1 MCKRRIL
8 FPAVVWLSVCGAA
21 FAQQAGL
28 QEKLQHKQYAA
39 VLAMADSL
47 APAGS
52 ASYATFFAFGQA
64 AEGLLK
70 YPEAYGY
77 YQRCLEMDSTLSD
90 TWSALART
98 AASMGRASEAETFFR
113 KVLEAD
119 SLDFYAN
126 LQLARLYYQSGEYQK
141 ALEKYARLQ
150 AEDVEN
156 PVLWQAIGDC
166 YTKQELISD
175 AAIAYFKAFGYNPR
189 HAGLA
194 HALVNTLL
202 RLGGD
207 FIAEAV
213 TVSDTALVYNPGHR
227 QLLRSKGMALYMS
240 RQYNVADTLFSR
252 LLAEGDSSYLTLK
265 YAGASK
271 YNAGMYM
278 ASIEPLELAYEQDT
292 TSAEVCLLLGSALGK
307 TYDRQRA
314 FTLLDQAEKS
324 MQPNPF
330 WLNQL
335 SLFRAETHAKAGNRL
350 EAGPLILRLLEKES
364 RPVGYTLLPSAV
376 IRRHLG
382 KRLPDRRRAA
392 TRPVCVLSLHHAL
405 SRPGNTSEI
414 IPGIP
419 AKALPLALRR
429 PLFPRSGRATFAGS
443 RRNQVGPFAGRPSFA
458 SRPDRTTAGR
468 ITIRT
473 NPDAFFVCMYRPKPL
488 HLP

>member
-52 ASYATFFAFGQA
+52 ASYATLFAFGQA

-350 EAGPLILRLLEKES
+350 EAARLYYGCWK
-364 RPVGYTLLPSAV
+364 
-376 IRRHLG
+376 
-382 KRLPDRRRAA
+382 KNPDRLDILFSLQQLYGA
-392 TRPVCVLSLHHAL
+392 TSVKDYPTDAERQRGLFASYLYTTRYLDRETPPKSSLVFLQKLFRSLYEDLFFRGQAEQPLLAPDGTKSVLSLVD
-405 SRPGNTSEI
+405 
-414 IPGIP
+414 
-419 AKALPLALRR
+419 LRS
-429 PLFPRSGRATFAGS
+429 LL
-443 RRNQVGPFAGRPSFA
+443 
-458 SRPDRTTAGR
+458 GR
-468 ITIRT
+468 IEQLTEE
-473 NPDAFFVCMYRPKPL
+473 
-488 HLP
+488 